1 VLTEPERDE
10 AQRLFAE
17 HGYTQPLR
25 IAHVTSED
33 ERIFVVTP
41 ATLATLLATLAAQ
54 LQQALHRKVWIVGE
68 GPAWADTE
76 PLR

>member
-1 VLTEPERDE
+1 VITEPEREE
-10 AQRLFAE
+10 AQQLFAN
-17 HGYTQPLR
+17 HGYAQPLR
-25 IAHVTSED
+25 IARVTSDD
-33 ERIFVVTP
+33 ERIFVV
-41 ATLATLLATLAAQ
+41 AAEVLATLPAALTAE

>member
-1 VLTEPERDE
+1 MLTEPERDE

-25 IAHVTSED
+25 VARVTSDD
-33 ERIFVVTP
+33 ERIFALTP
-41 ATLATLLATLAAQ
+41 DALATLPATLAAQ

-68 GPAWADTE
+68 GPALADTE

>member
-1 VLTEPERDE
+1 VITEPEREE
-10 AQRLFAE
+10 AQRLFAN
-17 HGYTQPLR
+17 HGYAQPLR
-25 IAHVTSED
+25 VARVTSDD
-33 ERIFVVTP
+33 EPIFVVAAEVLATLP
-41 ATLATLLATLAAQ
+41 ATLTAE

>member
-1 VLTEPERDE
+1 MLTEPERDE

-25 IAHVTSED
+25 VARVTGDD

-41 ATLATLLATLAAQ
+41 DALATLSAQ

-68 GPAWADTE
+68 APAWADTE